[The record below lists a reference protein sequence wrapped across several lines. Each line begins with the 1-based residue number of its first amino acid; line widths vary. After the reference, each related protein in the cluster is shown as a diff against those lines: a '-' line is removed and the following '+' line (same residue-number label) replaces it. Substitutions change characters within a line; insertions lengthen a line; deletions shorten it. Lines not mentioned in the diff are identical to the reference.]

1 MLDSGKSPLDPVEQ
15 LHALAT
21 EAASQESQSLADAAD
36 FNRHYETIVRP
47 YDAAWNIIGDELYSK
62 DPVRIIRALERLA
75 ETGRTAGDDDW
86 LKSLADDQSNTLGT
100 PERAIALAVR
110 AVVCG
115 DHFDEAAAASLASL
129 VGRDPHGAVERLRR
143 PQKKKGGASKTQP
156 VLDSAG
162 TIQDAKRPGK
172 MAPTGAQDEPDGPT
186 GINQWRHAG
195 ILSTGRLNGKPY
207 QVACFLF
214 ARLGR
219 KVSFG
224 DLHSEF
230 WKDTPVGDDTIAK
243 HGRIAAN
250 WFIQQTPPIP
260 LDIPSRDGMIC
271 MERITTEE

>member
-129 VGRDPHGAVERLRR
+129 VGRDPHASVERLRR
-143 PQKKKGGASKTQP
+143 PPKKKADASKPQP
-156 VLDSAG
+156 AIDSAA
-162 TIQDAKRPGK
+162 TLQEAKSPDRNLEISRPAWNPDTRTLSFNSSERKFLEQAKNAQVVLNAFQEIGW
-172 MAPTGAQDEPDGPT
+172 PTRMDDPDPRGANASRVHNTVATLNRIPI
-186 GINQWRHAG
+186 GIKF
-195 ILSTGRLNGKPY
+195 STG
-207 QVACFLF
+207 
-214 ARLGR
+214 
-219 KVSFG
+219 
-224 DLHSEF
+224 
-230 WKDTPVGDDTIAK
+230 
-243 HGRIAAN
+243 
-250 WFIQQTPPIP
+250 
-260 LDIPSRDGMIC
+260 DGGQSYIW
-271 MERITTEE
+271 EPAVEN